1 MRQRKG
7 NKMYR
12 IATAAFAVGVTLAA
26 SQVMSGGPL
35 QENLT
40 QQETR
45 KCTEWEFIVFGSF
58 EDLHVPRG
66 GSEWIEIESPEVEM
80 FCGPFAEYISCPPD
94 TRYLWVTRTGD
105 FEVFLACY
113 REN

>member
-12 IATAAFAVGVTLAA
+12 IATAACAAGVALAA
-26 SQVMSGGPL
+26 SQAMSGPL

-40 QQETR
+40 HQETR
-45 KCTEWEFIVFGSF
+45 KCTEWEFTVFGIF
-58 EDLHVPRG
+58 EDLQVLRG
-66 GSEWIEIESPEVEM
+66 ASGWIEIESPEVEM
-80 FCGPFAEYISCPPD
+80 FCGEFTEYISCPPD
-94 TRYLWVTRTGD
+94 TRYLWVTRTGV

-113 REN
+113 R